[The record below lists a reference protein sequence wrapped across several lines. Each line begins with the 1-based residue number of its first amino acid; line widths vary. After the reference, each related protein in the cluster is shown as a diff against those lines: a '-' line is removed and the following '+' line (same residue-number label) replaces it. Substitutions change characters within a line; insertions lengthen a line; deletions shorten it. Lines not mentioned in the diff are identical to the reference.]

1 MSKKEIINIAIIGL
15 GTIGKRH
22 VMAIEKM
29 DGIKV
34 CGVVDFDLE
43 ANNFCN
49 SKKIPYF
56 SNLKHLNDSMSVDGV
71 IISTPTIMHFETSCL
86 ALKLGLDVLI
96 EKPITANVNEAKEIS
111 DLAKKQN
118 CKVLVGHQR
127 RFYPLVLNTK
137 AIIKEGKIGQVIGL
151 SGIWGLRKDNE
162 YFNPKWRQKI
172 SAGPVITNLI
182 HEIDCLRFIFGEIE
196 TVSSFSSN
204 ALRNFEKEDVLTVN
218 FKFINGIL
226 GNFLI
231 TDTGSSPWSWE
242 TAIGENIHLPKLSEN
257 SIRIV
262 GTEGS
267 LEFPNLKLWNYD
279 NKTNIN
285 SWKDKLIKREVNYT
299 ELDPYISQINHFKE
313 VIERKIEPLTDAE
326 DGMKTLKVA
335 LSILE
340 SADTNKT
347 IKIQL

>member
-1 MSKKEIINIAIIGL
+1 MLKKEIINIAIVGL

-22 VMAIEKM
+22 VMAIKKM

-34 CGVVDFDLE
+34 CGVVDLDLE
-43 ANNFCN
+43 AKFFCN
-49 SKKIPYF
+49 SNNLPYF
-56 SNLKHLNDSMSVDGV
+56 SNLEDLNNSISVDGV
-71 IISTPTIMHFETSCL
+71 IISTPTIMHYKTSCL

-96 EKPITANVNEAKEIS
+96 EKPITASVIEAKEIL

-137 AIIKEGKIGQVIGL
+137 QIIKEGKLGQVIGL

-162 YFNPKWRQKI
+162 YFDPKWRHEI
-172 SAGPVITNLI
+172 TAGPVITNLI

-204 ALRNFEKEDVLTVN
+204 ALRNFEKEDVVTVN

-231 TDTGSSPWSWE
+231 TDAGSSPWAWE
-242 TAIGENIHLPKLSEN
+242 TAIGENINLPKLSEN
-257 SIRIV
+257 SIRII

-285 SWKDKLIKREVNYT
+285 DWKDKLIKKEVNCS
-299 ELDPYISQINHFKE
+299 EIDPYIAQINHFKD

>member
-1 MSKKEIINIAIIGL
+1 MFS
-15 GTIGKRH
+15 
-22 VMAIEKM
+22 
-29 DGIKV
+29 IK
-34 CGVVDFDLE
+34 
-43 ANNFCN
+43 
-49 SKKIPYF
+49 I
-56 SNLKHLNDSMSVDGV
+56 
-71 IISTPTIMHFETSCL
+71 
-86 ALKLGLDVLI
+86 GLDVLI

-111 DLAKKQN
+111 VLAKKQN

-162 YFNPKWRQKI
+162 YFNSKWRQKI
-172 SAGPVITNLI
+172 SAGPVVTNLI

-231 TDTGSSPWSWE
+231 TDAGSSPWAWE
-242 TAIGENIHLPKLSEN
+242 TAIGENINLPKLSEN
-257 SIRIV
+257 SIRII

-285 SWKDKLIKREVNYT
+285 DWKDKLIKKEVNYT
-299 ELDPYISQINHFKE
+299 ELDPYIAQINHFKD

>member
-111 DLAKKQN
+111 VLAKKQN

-162 YFNPKWRQKI
+162 YFDPKWRQKI
-172 SAGPVITNLI
+172 SAGPVVTNLI

-196 TVSSFSSN
+196 RFRSSH
-204 ALRNFEKEDVLTVN
+204 V
-218 FKFINGIL
+218 
-226 GNFLI
+226 
-231 TDTGSSPWSWE
+231 
-242 TAIGENIHLPKLSEN
+242 
-257 SIRIV
+257 
-262 GTEGS
+262 
-267 LEFPNLKLWNYD
+267 
-279 NKTNIN
+279 
-285 SWKDKLIKREVNYT
+285 
-299 ELDPYISQINHFKE
+299 
-313 VIERKIEPLTDAE
+313 
-326 DGMKTLKVA
+326 
-335 LSILE
+335 
-340 SADTNKT
+340 
-347 IKIQL
+347 IKI